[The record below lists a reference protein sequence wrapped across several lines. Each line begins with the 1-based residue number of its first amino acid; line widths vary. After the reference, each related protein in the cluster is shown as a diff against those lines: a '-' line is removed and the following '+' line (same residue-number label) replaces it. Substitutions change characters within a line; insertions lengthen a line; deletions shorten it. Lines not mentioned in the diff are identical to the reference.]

1 MEEHERF
8 LASVRFNYAINTM
21 TNRLESICQLGID
34 GKIKAKQLNDI
45 SNVLIQ
51 MDKIIND
58 IMEDK

>member
-8 LASVRFNYAINTM
+8 LASVRFNYAIDTM
-21 TNRLESICQLGID
+21 ANRLESICQLGID
-34 GKIKAKQLNDI
+34 NKIKTKQINDI